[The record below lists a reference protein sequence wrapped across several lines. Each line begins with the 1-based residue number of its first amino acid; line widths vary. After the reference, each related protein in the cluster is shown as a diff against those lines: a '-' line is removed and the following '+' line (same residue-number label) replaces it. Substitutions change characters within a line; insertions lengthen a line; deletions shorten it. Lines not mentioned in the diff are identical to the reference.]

1 MRILPP
7 VYSLKVNEE
16 VLKMLFGKRRIQKKS
31 YDRINRKPA
40 IRSSICTGER
50 VAGFVDMHSGHFQE
64 IMLIR
69 SQKDIDDFKETYDI
83 EGELE
88 TIY

>member
-1 MRILPP
+1 
-7 VYSLKVNEE
+7 
-16 VLKMLFGKRRIQKKS
+16 MLFGKKKVQKKS
-31 YDRINRKPA
+31 YDRINKKPA

-50 VAGFVDMHSGHFQE
+50 VAGFVDVHSGHFQE
-64 IMLIR
+64 IMLIM

-83 EGELE
+83 EGEIQ

>member
-1 MRILPP
+1 
-7 VYSLKVNEE
+7 
-16 VLKMLFGKRRIQKKS
+16 MLFGKKKVQKKS
-31 YDRINRKPA
+31 YDRVSKKPA

-50 VAGFVDMHSGHFQE
+50 VAGFVDVHSGHFQE

-69 SQKDIDDFKETYDI
+69 SQKDIDDFKEAYDI
-83 EGELE
+83 EGEIQ

>member
-1 MRILPP
+1 
-7 VYSLKVNEE
+7 
-16 VLKMLFGKRRIQKKS
+16 MLFGKKKVQKKS
-31 YDRINRKPA
+31 YDRVNKKPA

-50 VAGFVDMHSGHFQE
+50 VAGFVDVHSGHFQE
-64 IMLIR
+64 IMLIM

-83 EGELE
+83 EGEIK